1 VNETTVVLSKFLA
14 ALIFLVLAWLP
25 WGLFLLALRIEDGKP
40 FDFRPL
46 LSFMIAM
53 TFMGAGFMSMGLFF
67 SSLTRNQIASAV
79 LAFVGMI
86 LLTGLAMIK
95 WNVEDTSPTNPWVTV
110 LGHMSYV
117 ELWFR
122 SLEGQLNPRLLV
134 FHLSATVLWLFMTV
148 KVLESRRW
156 S

>member
-1 VNETTVVLSKFLA
+1 
-14 ALIFLVLAWLP
+14 
-25 WGLFLLALRIEDGKP
+25 
-40 FDFRPL
+40 
-46 LSFMIAM
+46 
-53 TFMGAGFMSMGLFF
+53 
-67 SSLTRNQIASAV
+67 
-79 LAFVGMI
+79 
-86 LLTGLAMIK
+86 
-95 WNVEDTSPTNPWVTV
+95 VTV